1 LRLGA
6 GGFAIRGP
14 AVPARAILL
23 TLVLGPAALAQPTR
37 ERGRF
42 SLQGDAATVMAMDA
56 KVQYALIAFNGGT
69 VCVFP
74 TDQRTVSLYTYPI
87 HKKAVN
93 AAAFTPDSKSFV
105 TASADG
111 TVKVWDILAARKHH
125 KEMEEKGSDAKP
137 PVPKPLLSITAHSG
151 NPVTAL
157 AVSPDGK
164 LYATGGSD
172 GNVKLWHS
180 DTGKVALTKLGAHPG
195 GVRAVQFS
203 PDGKVL
209 ATAGA
214 DRTVKL
220 WDPGTTDAKPEPF
233 YTLIGHGG
241 PVNAVAFRP
250 DGKQLAA
257 ATGVAKKSGTI
268 HVWDATTGKPAFKLE
283 GHEDVV
289 TCVLFHPKTAHLA
302 SGGADKTIRVW
313 DLKEKE
319 TQYTDE
325 HSEALRNF
333 VISPDGSRFG
343 SCSGMAVR
351 WWSGFGK

>member
-1 LRLGA
+1 MLPRTLLLA
-6 GGFAIRGP
+6 LVSGP
-14 AVPARAILL
+14 L
-23 TLVLGPAALAQPTR
+23 ALAQGTR

-42 SLQGDAATVMAMDA
+42 SLQGDAATVMAVDA
-56 KVQYALIAFNGGT
+56 KVQYVLIATNGGT
-69 VCVFP
+69 ACVFP
-74 TDQRTVSLYTYPI
+74 ADQRTVTVYTFPV

-93 AAAFTPDSKSFV
+93 AAAFTPDSKLFV

-137 PVPKPLLSITAHSG
+137 AVPKPLLTITAHSG

-157 AVSPDGK
+157 SIQPDGSA
-164 LYATGGSD
+164 YATGGSD
-172 GNVKLWHS
+172 GNVKLWHA
-180 DTGKVALTKLGAHPG
+180 DTGKVALTILGAHPG
-195 GVRAVQFS
+195 GVRAIQFS

-220 WDPGTTDAKPEPF
+220 WDPTTMAAKPEPSHI
-233 YTLIGHGG
+233 LIGHEG
-241 PVNAVAFRP
+241 PVNAVAFSP

-257 ATGVAKKSGTI
+257 GTGVAKRSGTI

-289 TCVLFHPKTAHLA
+289 TCVIFHPKTAHLA
-302 SGGADKTIRVW
+302 SGGADKKIRVW

-319 TQYTDE
+319 TQYTDDL
-325 HSEALRNF
+325 SDALRNL
-333 VISPDGSRFG
+333 VISPDGMRFG
-343 SCSGMAVR
+343 SCSATAVR
-351 WWSGFGK
+351 WWAGFGK